1 MESQLPSGSKFYP
14 QEEPKGGV
22 ILFHAYT
29 GTPADVNLVGRLLN
43 RHGYEV
49 ALPQFAGHGTGQ
61 LDDLFQAG
69 TQDWLQ
75 DAQASL
81 AFMKE
86 RSYDKLFVFGLSL
99 GGLFATWCLIHEP
112 AVYAGG
118 VFNSPVVT
126 EKPVDVIGN
135 FLPYAQYLYKQ
146 AGKTQADFLQD
157 EAALMRGYYQQM
169 QAINKFQ
176 MSLQA
181 GLEMIDKPFFIA
193 QSGADEMIEA
203 EDAKRLQ
210 HSLPQA
216 DVDFNWYPDNTHVIT
231 VNRERDQFE
240 RDLLQFIDYS

>member
-1 MESQLPSGSKFYP
+1 MEQQLPTGSRFYS
-14 QEEPKGGV
+14 QEDPKGGV

-29 GTPADVNLVGRLLN
+29 GSPADVNLLGRLLN

-49 ALPQFAGHGTGQ
+49 ALPQFSGHGT
-61 LDDLFQAG
+61 DDLKDLFLA
-69 TQDWLQ
+69 TREDWLQ
-75 DAQASL
+75 DAQRTL
-81 AFMKE
+81 DFMTS
-86 RSYDKLFVFGLSL
+86 RNYDKLFAFGLSL

-126 EKPVDVIGN
+126 EEPVDVIHN
-135 FLPYAQYLYKQ
+135 FIPYAKHLYKK
-146 AGKTQADFLQD
+146 AGKSEEDFLKD
-157 EAALMRGYYQQM
+157 EAYLMRGYYKQM
-169 QAINKFQ
+169 QQINKFQ
-176 MSLQA
+176 MSLQ
-181 GLEMIDKPFFIA
+181 GDLETIDKPFFIA